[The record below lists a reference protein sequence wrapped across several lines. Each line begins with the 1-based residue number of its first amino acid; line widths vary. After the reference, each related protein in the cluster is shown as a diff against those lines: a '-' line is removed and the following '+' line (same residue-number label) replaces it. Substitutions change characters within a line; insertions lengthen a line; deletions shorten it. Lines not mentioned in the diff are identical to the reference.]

1 MAVRTNCEA
10 TGVALAP
17 GGGGAGHVLCAGGAR
32 VPFDECVW
40 CTAAALAPWAKES
53 TGLAIGARGFL
64 AVNATLESTNT
75 PGVFACGDCAGVVPY
90 PRPKAGVFAVRQGPP
105 LLANLRHA
113 LLGEP
118 LEEYEPQEPVWKRSP
133 NAPRTWM
140 NAACMSQLYVLYGMG
155 DLTVA

>member
-40 CTAAALAPWAKES
+40 CTAAAPAPWAKES
-53 TGLAIGARGFL
+53 TGLAVGARGFL
-64 AVNATLESTNT
+64 AVHARLESTNT
-75 PGVFACGDCAGVVPY
+75 PGVFACGDGAGGVPY

-118 LEEYEPQEPVWKRSP
+118 LEEYEPQEPV
-133 NAPRTWM
+133 
-140 NAACMSQLYVLYGMG
+140 
-155 DLTVA
+155 